1 MRKAGRS
8 ILLRHV
14 SSCIEVSLKKYSNI
28 NVTLTN
34 VYIVSYAVLRASR
47 PSSTLCVQGPIWT
60 VRIRSGLM
68 TVSLYK
74 FGRRV
79 VRFSRISWGLVRV
92 AELRADNASLLTV
105 WITAVDQLNDRV
117 ESEIMAYKV

>member
-1 MRKAGRS
+1 
-8 ILLRHV
+8 
-14 SSCIEVSLKKYSNI
+14 
-28 NVTLTN
+28 
-34 VYIVSYAVLRASR
+34 
-47 PSSTLCVQGPIWT
+47 
-60 VRIRSGLM
+60 M